1 MSTDSSNP
9 LSNYFQQCHDLED
22 LCRVAPS
29 PALQE
34 KIHSHLEAIN
44 LVPQPQLEAA
54 PGPAKGK
61 RKAAKK
67 APRKSSA
74 QVEELVASMLRL
86 RQRNPAG
93 MNDGLIVPGT
103 EFPTGTPL
111 RVVRRAA
118 LERAPLSGTVR
129 VIIVLV
135 NFTDKSMTKTKK
147 HFEDLFFSTG
157 VISTGSVKEY
167 YKEVSKG
174 IINLA
179 GEVVGP
185 ITLSNTMAHYANG
198 DSGTGP
204 TEPNARTMARET
216 AVAVNPTVNFAP
228 FDNDGNGFVDAF
240 VVIHAGSGAEE
251 TGNVNDI
258 WSHKWVFTGGALNA
272 DGTKV
277 FGYLTIPEDA
287 LIGVC
292 AHELGHLLFGW
303 PDLYDTDGSSEGIG
317 NWCLMAGGSWNN
329 GGKTP
334 AHPSAWCKANQG
346 WVSVSVQTS
355 NQVVNIADVK
365 TGFKVHRLW
374 KDGAPGSEYFLVENR
389 QKTKFDKFLPGGGL
403 LIWHIDESISENS
416 NESHPKV
423 ALMQADGLKQLEA
436 ATSRGDAGDVYPGT
450 TNNKTFN
457 KASNPNSK
465 SYASSDT
472 CVGVTEIGAAGATMS
487 ARLSVKCGVVK
498 NLAKDLTDTKS
509 LVKDLTDGAKSLLTD
524 KASQVDKSLV
534 DKLTDKTLE
543 KKPEKP
549 LIDKSTGFD
558 KNPIEGKTFNEKFTD
573 KPSDKPIEGGGGGG
587 FPGMFGAQPFI
598 GSELRP
604 DLSQGALAGEEEYA
618 GEEQPEITSPQAKRN
633 YDTKV
638 REI

>member
-1 MSTDSSNP
+1 MPNDRSNP
-9 LSNYFQQCHDLED
+9 LSNYFQQCRDLND

-29 PALQE
+29 PTLQE
-34 KIHSHLEAIN
+34 KIHSHLEAMN
-44 LVPQPQLEAA
+44 LIPQPEFAA
-54 PGPAKGK
+54 IAEPAKGK

-67 APRKSSA
+67 ASRKGSA
-74 QVEELVASMLRL
+74 QVEELVASILRL

-103 EFPTGTPL
+103 EFPAGTPL
-111 RVVRRAA
+111 RVVRSAA

-129 VIIVLV
+129 VIVVLV
-135 NFTDKSMTKTKK
+135 NFTNKAMTKTRQ
-147 HFEDLFFSTG
+147 HFQDLFFSTG

-167 YKEVSKG
+167 FKEASKG
-174 IINLA
+174 LINLA

-185 ITLSNTMAHYANG
+185 LNLSNTMAHYANG

-204 TEPNARTMARET
+204 TEPNARTMAREA
-216 AVAVNPTVNFAP
+216 AVLANPTVNFAP
-228 FDNDGNGFVDAF
+228 YDNDGNGFVDAF
-240 VVIHAGSGAEE
+240 VVIHAGPGAEE
-251 TGNVNDI
+251 TGDVDQI
-258 WSHKWVFTGGALNA
+258 WSHKWVLSGGALNA
-272 DGTKV
+272 DGTKI
-277 FGYLTIPEDA
+277 FGYLTVPENA

-346 WVSVSVQTS
+346 WVSVAVQTS

-365 TGFKVHRLW
+365 TGHKIHRLW

-403 LIWHIDESISENS
+403 LIWHIDETIAANS
-416 NESHPKV
+416 NEAHPKV

-436 ATSRGDAGDVYPGT
+436 GSNRGDAGDAYPGT
-450 TNNKTFN
+450 TNNKNFN
-457 KASNPNSK
+457 KSSNPSSK
-465 SYASSDT
+465 SYAGSDT
-472 CVGVTEIGAAGATMS
+472 CVGVTEISAAAATMS
-487 ARLSVKCGVVK
+487 ARLSVKCGIVK
-498 NLAKDLTDTKS
+498 NLAKDLTDVKS
-509 LVKDLTDGAKSLLTD
+509 MTKDLTDAKVTVAD
-524 KASQVDKSLV
+524 KMVQIDKSIVDKV
-534 DKLTDKTLE
+534 TDKTIE

-549 LIDKSTGFD
+549 ITDKTTGFD
-558 KNPIEGKTFNEKFTD
+558 KNPVEGKTLNEKITD
-573 KPSDKPIEGGGGGG
+573 KPSDKPIEGGGGGFPG
-587 FPGMFGAQPFI
+587 FPGFGAQPFI

-618 GEEQPEITSPQAKRN
+618 GEEAPEITSSRAKRN
-633 YDTKV
+633 FDTKLAEV
-638 REI
+638 